1 VKKYKKG
8 ISISKVLEAGNLFY
22 KPRSIKI
29 ENHEESLDIGSFPLK
44 INRFKK

>member
-8 ISISKVLEAGNLFY
+8 ISISKGLEASNLFI
-22 KPRSIKI
+22 KPLSIKT
-29 ENHEESLDIGSFPLK
+29 ENHDESLEIGSFPLE

>member
-8 ISISKVLEAGNLFY
+8 ISISKGLEASNLFN
-22 KPRSIKI
+22 KPLSIKM

-44 INRFKK
+44 INRLKK